1 MERIRGNPMF
11 RALRLD
17 KLVTQALEACLQA
30 LVLER
35 WGQLPALAM
44 IRQSPAEIRARA
56 ERLLAELPFPAQIIE
71 GQSVIGGGSTPDQSL
86 PTFLLAIPQPEMER
100 RLRLGEPPIIARVEK
115 GQLLIDLRTV
125 FPHEEQ
131 TLLSALLI

>member
-1 MERIRGNPMF
+1 MPVADRTRVEPGSNG
-11 RALRLD
+11 ATGAASGLHGLVHLD
-17 KLVTQALEACLQA
+17 LLG
-30 LVLER
+30 R
-35 WGQLPALAM
+35 N
-44 IRQSPAEIRARA
+44 RARA